1 MAELILTIPK
11 TPSIDKNNQ
20 THILSLVGRPT
31 PQLIQTTIS
40 TYVKDK
46 NIADRLINAIQ
57 VRLDG
62 NRNEITKNEI
72 TTIVHNINIDIQ
84 QQARFNEMDTYI
96 KQNKPRHT
104 IYDNGNTLMHMLYKK
119 KDMFSEKQLETLT
132 ELLYK
137 DDFYK
142 ENLNDEGKTVLDLAP
157 EELKQ
162 SLISEDFKTYKQ
174 LFIRNIKQGTLDK
187 HITKFASMELWF
199 KGVSTDNPPPIY
211 SVLYSVISVRSRMS
225 FSDIVWHVVL
235 PYSRRC
241 STNELAIQL
250 VKSDLLKY
258 YSEDN
263 KEALQR
269 IGLMLQRIK
278 VCLHTMGL
286 FRNDTNNESSRREFV
301 SYMESRRREFVLY
314 MDDIAQH
321 VKNIFEKSHD
331 VF

>member
-1 MAELILTIPK
+1 MAERILTIPK

-20 THILSLVGRPT
+20 NILRLTGRPSS
-31 PQLIQTTIS
+31 PKIQTTVS
-40 TYVKDK
+40 RYVKDT
-46 NIADRLINAIQ
+46 NIADRLSNAIRD
-57 VRLDG
+57 RLSG
-62 NRNEITKNEI
+62 NQNEITEKEL
-72 TTIVHNINIDIQ
+72 TTIIHNINIDIQ
-84 QQARFNEMDTYI
+84 QQARFNEMNTYL
-96 KQNKPRHT
+96 KQNKPCRE
-104 IYDNGNTLMHMLYKK
+104 IDANRNTLMHMLYKK
-119 KDMFSEKQLETLT
+119 KDMFSETQLETLT

-162 SLISEDFKTYKQ
+162 SLISNDFKTYKQ

-286 FRNDTNNESSRREFV
+286 YLDDMSKESRRRQFV
-301 SYMESRRREFVLY
+301 SYMDEL
-314 MDDIAQH
+314 AQH
-321 VKNIFEKSHD
+321 VKNIFETSHD
-331 VF
+331 DF

>member
-211 SVLYSVISVRSRMS
+211 SVLLRMS
-225 FSDIVWHVVL
+225 FHNIVWHVVL
-235 PYSRRC
+235 PDSDRC
-241 STNELAIQL
+241 HSDDQAIRL
-250 VKSDLLKY
+250 VKAKLLSY
-258 YSEDN
+258 FFEDN

-286 FRNDTNNESSRREFV
+286 FRDDTNN
-301 SYMESRRREFVLY
+301 ESRRREFVLY